1 MSKCYIF
8 AVCYRGTLS
17 IYKQWT
23 GEARSVVSKRWS
35 RASMQLV
42 RVRVRTLV
50 RIPRLS
56 KVQRERGR
64 REFERRGL
72 PVLAEEDIGEDA
84 TRVQRRLKNLQTLQK
99 TASKVLDG
107 CMLYYRSSGVTKL
120 ANLPLTSISS
130 NT

>member
-8 AVCYRGTLS
+8 AVCDRGTLS

-35 RASMQLV
+35 RASMQLVRV

-84 TRVQRRLKNLQTLQK
+84 TRVQRRLNNLQTLQK

-107 CMLYYRSSGVTKL
+107 VCCIIG
-120 ANLPLTSISS
+120 AAA
-130 NT
+130 

>member
-1 MSKCYIF
+1 
-8 AVCYRGTLS
+8 
-17 IYKQWT
+17 
-23 GEARSVVSKRWS
+23 
-35 RASMQLV
+35 MQLV

-120 ANLPLTSISS
+120 ANLPLTSISYKYFIEHLMCEWS
-130 NT
+130 NTQ

>member
-8 AVCYRGTLS
+8 AVCDRGTLS

-84 TRVQRRLKNLQTLQK
+84 TRVQRRQNLQTLQK

-107 CMLYYRSSGVTKL
+107 VCCIIG
-120 ANLPLTSISS
+120 AAA
-130 NT
+130 